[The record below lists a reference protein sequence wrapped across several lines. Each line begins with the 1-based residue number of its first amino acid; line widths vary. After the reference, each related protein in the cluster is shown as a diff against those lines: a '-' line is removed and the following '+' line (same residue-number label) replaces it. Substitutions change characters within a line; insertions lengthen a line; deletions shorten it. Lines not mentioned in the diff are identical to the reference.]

1 LTWEEVEEEIVNSKE
16 DDEIKAALI
25 LLEEHYIES
34 MEMDDKNVTSWKSGS
49 NDSKTNN
56 STSV

>member
-1 LTWEEVEEEIVNSKE
+1 MTWEEVEEEIVNSKE

-34 MEMDDKNVTSWKSGS
+34 MEMDDKNMTSWKSGS

>member
-1 LTWEEVEEEIVNSKE
+1 MTWEEVEEEIVNSKE